1 MHRDLVEASEIADRS
16 SDLLLRFPAR

>member
-1 MHRDLVEASEIADRS
+1 MNRDLIEASEIADRS